1 MSKKSRLLYFVM
13 GLFTTLLLLPLLYA
27 LGVPSYADV
36 LTAIF
41 GDGSII
47 WATSFS
53 LILLL
58 LITIGM
64 GKIIKR

>member
-13 GLFTTLLLLPLLYA
+13 GLFTALLLLPLLYA
-27 LGVPSYADV
+27 LGMPSYADV

-47 WATSFS
+47 
-53 LILLL
+53 
-58 LITIGM
+58 
-64 GKIIKR
+64 